1 MIRSICVVPK
11 CLYLVPAPPASRRVS
26 QSVGSLQLISV
37 GATVNRESV
46 AQSLHFLHT
55 AIAKQ
60 LPVEDRQLQFAFPVG
75 EKPTDLPFVHRHQLE
90 FVWLGLLIHTPI
102 EEIVPC

>member
-1 MIRSICVVPK
+1 MCRAKVS
-11 CLYLVPAPPASRRVS
+11 LLSAGTSSQQTS
-26 QSVGSLQLISV
+26 QSVGILQLISV

-90 FVWLGLLIHTPI
+90 LVWLGLLIHTPI